1 MYSVLPCKI
10 LFVVFFYSEYHIISF
25 TAKHENFS
33 CQLLF
38 GILLFEIIF
47 SAVKKLPQHMTLNVI
62 SSRKEKWEPERTP
75 EPSKPLHRYHTVS
88 RICSKRSLFSGPKVL
103 GGIDSDSFLSTP
115 GYSDKAKQT
124 YLQQC
129 FQTTKI
135 LGEGSFGRVICTVFR
150 NSFKSLLYTLE
161 NPLFR
166 ETAVRKQ
173 KFVRKI
179 FMIISGGLLAGS

>member
-1 MYSVLPCKI
+1 
-10 LFVVFFYSEYHIISF
+10 
-25 TAKHENFS
+25 
-33 CQLLF
+33 
-38 GILLFEIIF
+38 
-47 SAVKKLPQHMTLNVI
+47 
-62 SSRKEKWEPERTP
+62 KEKWESERTP

-135 LGEGSFGRVICTVFR
+135 LGEGSFGRVIHLRFYFFKVYYHVLIFEEHTMR
-150 NSFKSLLYTLE
+150 QHLIRMNSS
-161 NPLFR
+161 
-166 ETAVRKQ
+166 
-173 KFVRKI
+173 
-179 FMIISGGLLAGS
+179 